1 MKWTSGLNLNVAA
14 LNLLL
19 FTLLLV
25 LRTTPLE
32 RGYRGTILTWTT
44 SSVRSRMTSS
54 CSGSWCPCWP
64 TGSKLPFDV
73 FVCDRSDSG
82 QECSVKSEPERL
94 HRFMWGLEYH
104 TCLVFKWLGLFSSS
118 LIHSKPKPSLALTI
132 LFNKTIQWGSE

>member
-1 MKWTSGLNLNVAA
+1 MKWTPGRNLNVAA

-94 HRFMWGLEYH
+94 HRFMDNVGARVSYLNG
-104 TCLVFKWLGLFSSS
+104 KGLFSSS
-118 LIHSKPKPSLALTI
+118 PIHSKPKPRLA
-132 LFNKTIQWGSE
+132 